1 MAVEDRQQQIQRQ
14 NIQAC
19 PVVHSLDIVGETW
32 RLNVIHAL
40 QEGEKRFNELKR
52 ATHARSRT
60 LSQTL
65 ETLMEN
71 GLVNRRME
79 EDAPVAVYYSLT
91 EKGRAL
97 APVFDEL
104 ENWADEWL
112 EDDWDTRP
120 RERSV

>member
-1 MAVEDRQQQIQRQ
+1 MAAEDRQAQIQQQ

-19 PVVHSLDIVGETW
+19 PIVHSLDIFGETW
-32 RLNVIHAL
+32 RLHVIHAL

-65 ETLMEN
+65 ETLVEH
-71 GLVNRRME
+71 GLVDRRME
-79 EDAPVAVYYSLT
+79 EDSPVAVYYSLS

-104 ENWADEWL
+104 EQWADEWL
-112 EDDWDTRP
+112 EEEWDTRN
-120 RERSV
+120 RELNL